1 MAFVRCTQREMNTD
15 HQILSEWGIAM
26 NSGSRVVGTSRVTKI
41 LSCGKD
47 GGWYMF
53 GGSKYLCY
61 TTLHYI
67 TLPYTVEWALSSLRR
82 RRACSKYCCN
92 QSGSDYGWTI
102 NLLPGMRNCAWQIDN
117 CGPCD
122 RIVAG
127 WGTTASGE
135 ESLFLLSRHWLVATQ
150 TVHIDI
156 DIREEY
162 LARLPADWP
171 SYGQHSYLAEWSTR
185 IVGHHILWDPSID
198 SAVFRRLSGQFL
210 FAYREAIPEHTCGQL
225 L

>member
-67 TLPYTVEWALSSLRR
+67 TLPYTVECALSSLRR

-102 NLLPGMRNCAWQIDN
+102 IDLLPLQIK
-117 CGPCD
+117 
-122 RIVAG
+122 
-127 WGTTASGE
+127 
-135 ESLFLLSRHWLVATQ
+135 
-150 TVHIDI
+150 
-156 DIREEY
+156 
-162 LARLPADWP
+162 AR
-171 SYGQHSYLAEWSTR
+171 SYLNRRRACS
-185 IVGHHILWDPSID
+185 GKK
-198 SAVFRRLSGQFL
+198 VFATCMIWQ
-210 FAYREAIPEHTCGQL
+210 AAIFFVVVVKW
-225 L
+225 